1 MDEQERKFIKYLG
14 FTAGNK
20 IRQVFMM
27 ILFLDTETTGLP
39 NRRSASFY
47 HLSNWPR
54 LVEIAWIE
62 CNENGTVES
71 EYDRIIN
78 RNHLKS
84 QEVPLHCMESPQKKQ
99 SNMEFP

>member
-47 HLSNWPR
+47 HLSNWPGLLKLHGSNAMKTGLLNQR
-54 LVEIAWIE
+54 YQSD
-62 CNENGTVES
+62 NQTG
-71 EYDRIIN
+71 II
-78 RNHLKS
+78 
-84 QEVPLHCMESPQKKQ
+84 
-99 SNMEFP
+99 